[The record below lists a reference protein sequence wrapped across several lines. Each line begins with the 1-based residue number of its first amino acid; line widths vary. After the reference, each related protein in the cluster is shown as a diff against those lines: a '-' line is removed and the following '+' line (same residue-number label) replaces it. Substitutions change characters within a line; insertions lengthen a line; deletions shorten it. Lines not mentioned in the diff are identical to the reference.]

1 MTMQQQ
7 QLEEANATFH
17 SKVTSVLHELAKSGV
32 PESTINDLKAS
43 LFTTAPA
50 EALLSAQAH
59 SRCYPYMDSAKL
71 MELLVESWEAF
82 CNRRDVEIRD
92 ISKKITRLQNNP
104 KAKKID
110 PAGDKLRQMEAQK
123 AKLLLDK
130 TQNQLGLY
138 RIRVLSSLHIQNQA
152 KGVSCLRVDC

>member
-1 MTMQQQ
+1 MASHQ
-7 QLEEANATFH
+7 QLLEETKAALH
-17 SKVTSVLHELAKSGV
+17 SKIHHVLQELERSGV
-32 PESTINDLKAS
+32 PKPSINDLKAS
-43 LFTTAPA
+43 LFTDQVSSSCA
-50 EALLSAQAH
+50 EALVCAQAH

-92 ISKKITRLQNNP
+92 ITKKITRLQNNP

-123 AKLLLDK
+123 AKLLWEK

-138 RIRVLSSLHIQNQA
+138 RIRLLSSLYIQNQA
-152 KGVSCLRVDC
+152 KGVSC